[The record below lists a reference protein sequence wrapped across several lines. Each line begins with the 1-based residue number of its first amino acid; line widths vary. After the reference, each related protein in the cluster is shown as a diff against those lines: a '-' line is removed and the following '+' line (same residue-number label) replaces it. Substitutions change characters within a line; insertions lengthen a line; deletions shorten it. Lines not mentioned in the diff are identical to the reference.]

1 MRCCRLLWAAG
12 LVAMASSSDVDPT
25 MEYLRGTTWRW
36 NNWRD
41 VTFEC
46 DGKFSAPTPD
56 CESGHCRWSADG
68 AGQIVIQ
75 WGQAGRHTL
84 QQARGAG
91 QAVRGALLRGYRDR
105 DRDPC
110 AAEFVKTEECT
121 PDWYEVLGV
130 GTEASTRDIK
140 KRYRQLSLELHP
152 DKPGGDAE
160 KFAKVADAYAVLGD
174 ADSRALYDQKTGRG
188 DGRVRFYGEEQSV
201 VQSIDARGFN
211 SKDPAVLHIIDC
223 EDSSLRP
230 PPEKPHRGAACSLR
244 AVVRPLSGTRAAV
257 PQSGAGARQRRRG
270 QGRLPRRQ
278 LRRAGPHVRRSGR
291 AELPLRPC
299 VLLGAGH

>member
-12 LVAMASSSDVDPT
+12 LVAMASSSDVDPS

-110 AAEFVKTEECT
+110 AAEFIKAEECT

-160 KFAKVADAYAVLGD
+160 KFAKVADAYNVLGD

-211 SKDPAVLHIIDC
+211 AKDPAVLHIIDC
-223 EDSSLRP
+223 KD
-230 PPEKPHRGAACSLR
+230 AA
-244 AVVRPLSGTRAAV
+244 
-257 PQSGAGARQRRRG
+257 
-270 QGRLPRRQ
+270 
-278 LRRAGPHVRRSGR
+278 
-291 AELPLRPC
+291 
-299 VLLGAGH
+299 